1 MAVSRVDVELYMLGY
16 IALEETDSG
25 WAWGIDDAGADGDI
39 QYGNVELI
47 EHEDGWRTLRGTV
60 CKTQHEA
67 MEKGLRYIWAC
78 RPDIVAIARNDAIA
92 AEKYRAET

>member
-1 MAVSRVDVELYMLGY
+1 MAVSRADIELYMRDF
-16 IALEETDSG
+16 IVLETTDSG
-25 WAWGIDDAGADGDI
+25 WAWGIDNAGAEGDI

-47 EHEDGWRTLRGTV
+47 EHDDGLALRGTV
-60 CKTQHEA
+60 SKTQQEA
-67 MEKGLRYIWAC
+67 VEKGLRYIWAC